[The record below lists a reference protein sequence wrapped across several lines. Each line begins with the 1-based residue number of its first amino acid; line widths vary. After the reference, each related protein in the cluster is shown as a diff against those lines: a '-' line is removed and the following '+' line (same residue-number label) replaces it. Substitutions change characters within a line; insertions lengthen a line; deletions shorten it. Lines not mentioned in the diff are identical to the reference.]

1 MQGRQDTVPGIAAP
15 DLNLVPWFLRTASQ
29 LLQAPRVSSEASD
42 DDDAPSDPSELEAPV
57 DDLLDSQQ
65 AYAQAV
71 RVAES
76 VQTLSVRGMLSWP
89 YAVDMLTEC
98 ARLAPDQCAEA
109 FGGTTALHS
118 MLREV
123 RAPERVSTAEAHRVV
138 TALAAVARL
147 CGSPGAST
155 GTPLHRDNAAVR
167 ACPHACVSRC
177 SALACVCLA
186 CSQPKDTAPCR
197 VARGCKHECA
207 AGRCV

>member
-1 MQGRQDTVPGIAAP
+1 MQGRQDTVPGITAP
-15 DLNLVPWFLRTASQ
+15 DLNLVPWFLRTANQ
-29 LLQAPRVSSEASD
+29 LLQAPRVSSEALD
-42 DDDAPSDPSELEAPV
+42 DDDAPSDPGELEAPV
-57 DDLLDSQQ
+57 DDLLNSQQ

-76 VQTLSVRGMLSWP
+76 VQALSVRGMLSWP
-89 YAVDMLTEC
+89 FAVDMLTEC
-98 ARLAPDQCAEA
+98 ARLAPDQRAVA

-147 CGSPGAST
+147 CGSLGARA
-155 GTPLHRDNAAVR
+155 GAPLHCDDAAVR
-167 ACPHACVSRC
+167 VCPTACISILGARIRHD
-177 SALACVCLA
+177 
-186 CSQPKDTAPCR
+186 CSQLTDTAPCR